1 MLRLMEKIK
10 ENGVEMSFGPR
21 NLSVGDT
28 ISVTFRKWS
37 DRNKLPYNT
46 RQILSLDELRK
57 LNIGIED
64 LLIDMVDKF
73 MNEFK
78 EKEAKTDASKRP
90 N

>member
-1 MLRLMEKIK
+1 MLRLMEKLKK
-10 ENGVEMSFGPR
+10 EGVEMSFGPR
-21 NLSVGDT
+21 NMSVGNT

-37 DRNKLPYNT
+37 DRNKLPYNM

-73 MNEFK
+73 MKEFK
-78 EKEAKTDASKRP
+78 EKEEK
-90 N
+90 